1 MFLEIVSVILLAVG
15 CVNLGFAL
23 GVWKGTEEMAR
34 RMKDKEEK

>member
-23 GVWKGTEEMAR
+23 GVWKGTEDMAR
-34 RMKDKEEK
+34 AMKENGKE